1 MNDKIL
7 TKNLIITPI
16 ALCDLEKETSAFHPF
31 FEQKRLEQIV
41 EFCKNDPENMLWHT
55 LWQISKKGSEEPVGQ
70 LQFTKLPAGG
80 RVEINCAFAPVKDSE
95 KLAVEALKG
104 MAKWAFSQ
112 NKELTYVSTWLMDD
126 DSPAAQILENVGF
139 IETFE
144 SDGMVHFELER
155 PRVSLLALTMCA
167 SILLS
172 LLPGYLFNDFP
183 LWITIGIFAGI
194 FPGQLL
200 ENVVLRAKRKKASIS
215 KKA

>member
-1 MNDKIL
+1 
-7 TKNLIITPI
+7 
-16 ALCDLEKETSAFHPF
+16 
-31 FEQKRLEQIV
+31 
-41 EFCKNDPENMLWHT
+41 
-55 LWQISKKGSEEPVGQ
+55 
-70 LQFTKLPAGG
+70 
-80 RVEINCAFAPVKDSE
+80 
-95 KLAVEALKG
+95 
-104 MAKWAFSQ
+104 
-112 NKELTYVSTWLMDD
+112 MDD

-183 LWITIGIFAGI
+183 LWITIGIFVGI